1 MNKYKVLPYARVV
14 VSTDGSDQVYID
26 TGRELLP
33 VNNENVGVLWQAK
46 IASYENVILIPE
58 GTSPRQVA
66 ENLYMVLYE
75 APEVPEGDISAEVQF
90 NDQTLHVVQRGTSII
105 FEGEE
110 QSVSYFGNA
119 ALYAKF
125 ARLVEG
131 IEIDLPDTGEEFVFT
146 NGMLI
151 TTQACEFS
159 ATVALPVYSIIPEE
173 FLPEDIRPNELVI
186 NSDDVIC
193 DELFATINTALRK
206 SKRVIYYLNGGYQ
219 ITSVHHYSDEAEYYI
234 YAVGCENHHM
244 ARAVMSEGETFNDFY
259 DHLETYIKDTG
270 TSLTLSELNEGT
282 LQEACEA
289 YKNGATISW
298 YDTTLKNFLHIIFI
312 VDYTYQSSDHTI
324 TKTYNV
330 LAMGNPDGKLYK
342 LHWTTDAPGTW
353 RVITD

>member
-1 MNKYKVLPYARVV
+1 MGKYKVLPYARVV
-14 VSTDGSDQVYID
+14 VATDGSDQVYID
-26 TGRELLP
+26 TGRERLP
-33 VNNENVGVLWQAK
+33 VNNENAGVLWQAK

-75 APEVPEGDISAEVQF
+75 GPEVPEGDISAEVQF
-90 NDQTLHVVQRGTSII
+90 NGQTLHVVQRKTSII

-125 ARLVEG
+125 AHLVEG

-151 TTQACEFS
+151 TAQACEFS
-159 ATVALPVYSIIPEE
+159 ATAALPVYSIIPEE
-173 FLPEDIRPNELVI
+173 FLPEDIRPSELVI

-193 DELFATINTALRK
+193 DELFATINTALQK

-219 ITSVHHYSDEAEYYI
+219 ITSVQYSSDEDKYYI
-234 YAVGCENHHM
+234 YAVGCQNHHM
-244 ARAVMSEGETFNDFY
+244 ARAVMSEGETFHDFY
-259 DHLETYIKDTG
+259 GHLETYIKDKE
-270 TSLTLSELNEGT
+270 TSLTFSVLNADT
-282 LQEACEA
+282 LQEASEA
-289 YKNGATISW
+289 YENGATIDW
-298 YDTTLKNFLHIIFI
+298 YDTTLKNSLYVIFMTAH
-312 VDYTYQSSDHTI
+312 TYQSSDNTI

-342 LHWTTDAPGTW
+342 LHWTTAAPGTW
-353 RVITD
+353 QVIAD

>member
-33 VNNENVGVLWQAK
+33 VNNENAGVLWQAK
-46 IASYENVILIPE
+46 IAGYENVILIPE
-58 GTSPRQVA
+58 GTSLQQVA
-66 ENLYMVLYE
+66 ENLYMGRYE

-90 NDQTLHVVQRGTSII
+90 NDQTLHVVQRKTSVI
-105 FEGEE
+105 FGGEE

-125 ARLVEG
+125 IRLVEG
-131 IEIDLPDTGEEFVFT
+131 VEVDLPDTGEEFAFAD
-146 NGMLI
+146 GILI
-151 TTQACEFS
+151 TTQTCEFS

-193 DELFATINTALRK
+193 DELFNTINTALRRN
-206 SKRVIYYLNGGYQ
+206 KRVIYYLNGGYQ
-219 ITSVHHYSDEAEYYI
+219 ITSVHHSSDEDKYYI

-259 DHLETYIKDTG
+259 DHLETYVRN
-270 TSLTLSELNEGT
+270 TSVYLRELSEDNLQYVYEG
-282 LQEACEA
+282 L
-289 YKNGATISW
+289 YSGARASY
-298 YDTTLKNFLHIIFI
+298 YDTTLRTTLNII
-312 VDYTYQSSDHTI
+312 YMTNMLYGKSDGTHVEI
-324 TKTYNV
+324 YNA
-330 LAMGNPDGKLYK
+330 LAMDDLHGNLYK
-342 LHWTTDAPGTW
+342 LHWTTDEPGTW
-353 RVITD
+353 QAITT